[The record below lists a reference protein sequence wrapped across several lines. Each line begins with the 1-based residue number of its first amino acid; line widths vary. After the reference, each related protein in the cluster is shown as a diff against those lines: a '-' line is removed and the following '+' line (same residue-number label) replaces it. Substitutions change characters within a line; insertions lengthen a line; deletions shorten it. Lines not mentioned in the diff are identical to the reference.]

1 MTKAVVRILDEV
13 GKGIKDRKERQ
24 RIVKEVVDEA
34 LGLGP
39 LEDFLADDRVSEIMV
54 NRVDQIYVELN
65 GKLIETDASFTDDAQ
80 LLAVIERIVAPIGR
94 RIDEKSPM
102 VDARLRDG
110 SRVNAIIPPLALDG
124 PSVTIRKFSK
134 EPLQVKDLVAF
145 GSMTAEIA
153 DFLRACVEARLNVL
167 ISGGTG
173 SGKTT
178 LLNVLSSFIPPDDRI
193 VTVEDS
199 AELQLNQPHVV
210 RLESRPANIEG
221 VGEVNIRDLVK
232 NCLRMRPD
240 RIVVGECR
248 GSEALDMLQ
257 AMNTGHD
264 GSLTTIHSN
273 SPRDCI
279 ARLETLVMFAGLDLP
294 SRAIREQVASA
305 VNLIVQQSRLSDG
318 SRRIMQISEVTG
330 MEGQTITLQDIFVF
344 RQTGLNAEGK
354 VQGRFVS
361 TGFVPRFV
369 HDLEA
374 KGIRLPKGIFAQVA
388 PSIPRGR

>member
-1 MTKAVVRILDEV
+1 
-13 GKGIKDRKERQ
+13 
-24 RIVKEVVDEA
+24 
-34 LGLGP
+34 
-39 LEDFLADDRVSEIMV
+39 
-54 NRVDQIYVELN
+54 
-65 GKLIETDASFTDDAQ
+65 
-80 LLAVIERIVAPIGR
+80 
-94 RIDEKSPM
+94 
-102 VDARLRDG
+102 
-110 SRVNAIIPPLALDG
+110 
-124 PSVTIRKFSK
+124 
-134 EPLQVKDLVAF
+134 
-145 GSMTAEIA
+145 
-153 DFLRACVEARLNVL
+153 
-167 ISGGTG
+167 
-173 SGKTT
+173 
-178 LLNVLSSFIPPDDRI
+178 
-193 VTVEDS
+193 
-199 AELQLNQPHVV
+199 
-210 RLESRPANIEG
+210 
-221 VGEVNIRDLVK
+221 
-232 NCLRMRPD
+232 
-240 RIVVGECR
+240 
-248 GSEALDMLQ
+248 
-257 AMNTGHD
+257 MNTGHD

-344 RQTGLNAEGK
+344 RQTGLDSEGK